1 MIEFEEHYG
10 KKLFPGDIR
19 GLLSLP
25 DVVGVL
31 PLEDD
36 LAEAYASEVESLL
49 TGRSEAHVVDGAL
62 SSPCL
67 CLPLSHSPT
76 CGLLFPLS
84 GFLSSTRCALLL
96 LLLLL
101 LLGPC

>member
-1 MIEFEEHYG
+1 MKWFEEAYG

-36 LAEAYASEVESLL
+36 LAEAYASQVESLL

-67 CLPLSHSPT
+67 CLRLSLTLQPVACFSHS
-76 CGLLFPLS
+76 GVA
-84 GFLSSTRCALLL
+84 SSPWCALLL
-96 LLLLL
+96 LPLL
-101 LLGPC
+101 LLGTC

>member
-1 MIEFEEHYG
+1 MIEFEETYG

-49 TGRSEAHVVDGAL
+49 TGRSEAHVVDGQVL
-62 SSPCL
+62 KLELHRPGDEGVDIN
-67 CLPLSHSPT
+67 LPRSVRPQ
-76 CGLLFPLS
+76 PLQ
-84 GFLSSTRCALLL
+84 
-96 LLLLL
+96 
-101 LLGPC
+101 